1 MIVAENRSIKH
12 RNIVSKLYSFVPAEI
27 GIALEDFRGIL
38 EQHGVTPDGRLF
50 FSMLSEP
57 TANVMTAELFMGI
70 EEGDITLPPEEEVMF
85 RSYFEIRNLH
95 TIRLMEDID
104 AQSQVA
110 YWELAKHV
118 DAGGYHQ
125 TTPVFVEYKQSPQGG
140 TYVEMS
146 VGAVR

>member
-12 RNIVSKLYSFVPAEI
+12 RNVVSKLYSFVPSEI

-57 TANVMTAELFMGI
+57 TADVMTAELFMCI
-70 EEGDITLPPEEEVMF
+70 EENDITLPPEEEVMF

-104 AQSQVA
+104 AQSQIA
-110 YWELAKHV
+110 YWELAKYV
-118 DAGGYHQ
+118 NEGGLHQ